1 MLSKSKRKLNN
12 ASNKSKKGQ
21 SLMGWPFF
29 ISKKRGENMSTI
41 TRSISID
48 FNNARY
54 VREKA
59 ARFKEAAEAETRSD
73 VAARL
78 YKQVAF
84 LEHEADFL
92 EARAR
97 RCLDE
102 YAGSNG
108 AGFRDYVTAMLEEQ
122 NEY

>member
-1 MLSKSKRKLNN
+1 
-12 ASNKSKKGQ
+12 
-21 SLMGWPFF
+21 
-29 ISKKRGENMSTI
+29 MSTI

-48 FNNARY
+48 VNNARY

-59 ARFKEAAEAETRSD
+59 ARFKEAADAETHPD

-92 EARAR
+92 EARAG
-97 RCLDE
+97 RCLDQ
-102 YAGSNG
+102 YAGTNI
-108 AGFRDYVTAMLEEQ
+108 AGFRDWVTANLEEN

>member
-1 MLSKSKRKLNN
+1 M
-12 ASNKSKKGQ
+12 KG
-21 SLMGWPFF
+21 SVT
-29 ISKKRGENMSTI
+29 MSTI

-48 FNNARY
+48 VNNARY

-59 ARFKEAAEAETRSD
+59 ARFKEAAEAEPRSA
-73 VAARL
+73 VAERL
-78 YKQVAF
+78 YKQVVF

-97 RCLDE
+97 RVLNQ
-102 YAGSNG
+102 YAGTNN
-108 AGFRDYVTAMLEEQ
+108 AGFRDYVTAMMEEN